1 MTPVF
6 DRHSVNKAMC
16 NDGVIVDKDNN
27 SNVGF
32 SIMTLYYIISSEIFN
47 NTCITI
53 SNLSIS
59 HHHKNK
65 IDHT

>member
-1 MTPVF
+1 MF
-6 DRHSVNKAMC
+6 RHQC
-16 NDGVIVDKDNN
+16 NDGVIVDRLRQQLQRRVLDYY
-27 SNVGF
+27 F
-32 SIMTLYYIISSEIFN
+32 ILYYIISSEIFN

-53 SNLSIS
+53 SKLSIS